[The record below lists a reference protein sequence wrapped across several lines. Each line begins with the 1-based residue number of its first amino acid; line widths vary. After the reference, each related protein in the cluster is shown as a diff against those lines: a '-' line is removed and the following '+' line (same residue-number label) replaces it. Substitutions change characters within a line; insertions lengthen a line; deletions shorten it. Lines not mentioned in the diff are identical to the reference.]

1 MSARWKEKQRWVHVS
16 YRTVAYADDFVTE
29 RKSIASLD
37 RFDCI
42 PFQMNFVFFPLN

>member
-1 MSARWKEKQRWVHVS
+1 MSARWKEKQRCVHVS

-29 RKSIASLD
+29 RKSIASLN

-42 PFQMNFVFFPLN
+42 QFQMNFVFIALN

>member
-1 MSARWKEKQRWVHVS
+1 MGRETKMCVS
-16 YRTVAYADDFVTE
+16 YRTVAYADDIVTE

-42 PFQMNFVFFPLN
+42 PFQMNFVFFLLN

>member
-1 MSARWKEKQRWVHVS
+1 MCKL

-29 RKSIASLD
+29 RKSMASLD

-42 PFQMNFVFFPLN
+42 QFQMNFVFIPLN